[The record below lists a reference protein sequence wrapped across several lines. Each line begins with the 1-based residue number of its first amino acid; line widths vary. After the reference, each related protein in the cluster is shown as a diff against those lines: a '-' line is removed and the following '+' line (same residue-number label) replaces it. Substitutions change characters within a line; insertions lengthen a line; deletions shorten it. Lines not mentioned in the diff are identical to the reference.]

1 MQEILVL
8 GDSLTWG
15 ADPQSGARHP
25 YPARLPSVLSEGLG
39 DNVHVVADGLGGRN
53 TSFND
58 FSGPCD
64 RNASRTLPV
73 LLGTHQP
80 LDVVVIMLGTNDLKP
95 YICGLASGAAAGMK
109 RLIQI
114 VKYFPYKSGKIPKIL
129 VVAPPPCVAGPG
141 GAPAQNR
148 SIAESQALAP
158 AYRALAEAEN
168 VAFFDARQICSA
180 SPIDGVHLS
189 AEDTIALGQ
198 ALILPVKALL
208 EQ

>member
-1 MQEILVL
+1 MQEVLVF

-15 ADPQSGARHP
+15 ADPQTGARHP
-25 YPARLPSVLSEGLG
+25 YPIRFPSILSKELG
-39 DNVHVVADGLGGRN
+39 DKVYIVADGLGGRN
-53 TSFND
+53 TSFDD

-64 RNASRTLPV
+64 RNGARTLPV

-80 LDVVVIMLGTNDLKP
+80 LDLVVIMLGTNDLKP

-129 VVAPPPCVAGPG
+129 VIAPPPCVAGPG

-148 SIAESQALAP
+148 SISESQALAP
-158 AYRALAEAEN
+158 AYRALAQAEN
-168 VAFFDARQICSA
+168 VAFFDAGQICSA

-189 AEDTIALGQ
+189 AEDTVALG
-198 ALILPVKALL
+198 KALL
-208 EQ
+208 PVVKELLDQ